1 MKMKTKTIIPIA
13 MAALFLSLVFVPAI
27 SATEVRIA
35 WVEKENGPVQVEKID
50 LKTEDYT
57 TFVEILARF
66 GAWMKEVR
74 PFSDYTLDDTEI
86 TTIKGY
92 VTELK
97 TVLEDST
104 LLETLTP
111 EMLVELILSSDASGG
126 ILKACVLSVGWGKS
140 IMPFNPYEWGFSGG
154 TPFVRPLTF
163 LQFPGY
169 TGVIKYRFPLGAMGY
184 DKMGAHLITVQGLQG
199 LWIDGGSLGY
209 KRQPFSFGI
218 EFVIGRARVFTIGRH

>member
-1 MKMKTKTIIPIA
+1 MKTKTIFPIA
-13 MAALFLSLVFVPAI
+13 VVAIFMTLVFVPAI

-35 WVEKENGPVQVEKID
+35 WVENPDGAVQVEKID

-57 TFVEILARF
+57 TFVEILESF

-86 TTIKGY
+86 TQIKGY
-92 VTELK
+92 INELK
-97 TVLEDST
+97 GILEDST

-126 ILKACVLSVGWGKS
+126 ILKCCVLSVGWGKS
-140 IMPFNPYEWGFSGG
+140 LMPFNPYEWGFSGG

-184 DKMGAHLITVQGLQG
+184 DKMGTHLITVQGLQG

-218 EFVIGRARVFTIGRH
+218 ELVIGRGRVFAIGRH